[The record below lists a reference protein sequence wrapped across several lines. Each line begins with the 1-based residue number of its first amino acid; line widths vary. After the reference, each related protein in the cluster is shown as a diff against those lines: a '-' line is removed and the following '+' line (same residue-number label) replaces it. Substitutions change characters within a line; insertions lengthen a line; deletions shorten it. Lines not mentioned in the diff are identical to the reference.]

1 MKKVLMVIVVI
12 LLLSSVSVKAKSL
25 ENVTEITPKIKCSI
39 DRDVDAN
46 IMAMQGVY
54 FFSKYAVYTGYQADD
69 AIGHLTLVD
78 LEECKVIDINSEKV
92 LGHGNDITY
101 DSRNSTFYVTAG
113 PASNKVYSFKIT
125 NNEIVY
131 GNEINANMHLNCFT
145 YDSDRER
152 FFSYASNKVY
162 TLPSLDSTSSD
173 IVELNTVE
181 TVYDDVTFVPQG
193 IAYSSDKIYFS
204 RYINDNSNYVLI
216 YDAETGDYQ
225 SALYIPK
232 NVIAGEI
239 EGITVIDNMLYLGYN
254 SAGKQVFLEFELF
267 KKNEEINSDE
277 EENDE
282 DNDSTPVSN
291 EETVKVDNTGKQQG
305 LILTILGILLVSA
318 GVFLFTMKTNKKQ
331 IV

>member
-1 MKKVLMVIVVI
+1 MKKVLMIIVVI
-12 LLLSSVSVKAKSL
+12 LLLSSVPVKAESL
-25 ENVTEITPKIKCSI
+25 ENVMEITPKIKCSI

-54 FFSKYAVYTGYQADD
+54 FFSKYAIYTGYQADD

-113 PASNKVYSFKIT
+113 PASKKVYSFKIT
-125 NNEIVY
+125 NNKIIY
-131 GNEINANMHLNCFT
+131 GNEIDANMYLNCFT

-162 TLPSLDSTSSD
+162 TLTSLDSDSSD

-193 IAYSSDKIYFS
+193 IAYSDNKIYFS

-232 NVIAGEI
+232 TVIAGEI
-239 EGITVIDNMLYLGYN
+239 EGVTVIDNMLYLGYN
-254 SAGKQVFLEFELF
+254 SAGKQVFLEYELF
-267 KKNEEINSDE
+267 KKNEDSA
-277 EENDE
+277 
-282 DNDSTPVSN
+282 STPVPN

-305 LILTILGILLVSA
+305 LILTIFGILLTST
-318 GVFLFTMKTNKKQ
+318 GVFLFTVKTNKKQ